1 MDNNTIQKNIMA
13 KNDLEQKRSR
23 ILVEKWEVLFE
34 RNPALK
40 EKYQSFVDS
49 YIDLMLK
56 YEEAL
61 K

>member
-1 MDNNTIQKNIMA
+1 MA
-13 KNDLEQKRSR
+13 KKDLEQKRSR
-23 ILVEKWEVLFE
+23 ILVEKWESLFE
-34 RNPALK
+34 RNPSLK
-40 EKYQSFVDS
+40 ERYQSFVNS

>member
-1 MDNNTIQKNIMA
+1 MS

-23 ILVEKWEVLFE
+23 ILVEKWEALFE
-34 RNPALK
+34 RNPDLK
-40 EKYQSFVDS
+40 EQYQSFVNT

>member
-23 ILVEKWEVLFE
+23 ILVEKWEALFE
-34 RNPALK
+34 RNPSLK
-40 EKYQSFVDS
+40 EQYQSFVDS

>member
-1 MDNNTIQKNIMA
+1 MS

-23 ILVEKWEVLFE
+23 ILVEKWEALFE
-34 RNPALK
+34 RNPDLK
-40 EKYQSFVDS
+40 EQYQSFVNN